1 MKRTMVYVY
10 PAGVNE
16 NKEFRN
22 NPDKEF
28 RKKFLDDCI
37 SGKRKPEVNKGLNMQ
52 CWDNSNI
59 RKITLYQF
67 EKMMNGDLLNLESF
81 YIMFVNEYD
90 DTLHPDLYIM
100 SYGFPL
106 PEHISSDLHDSN
118 IKLLKSECDLNSVYL
133 LSFNRDKY
141 PYYRE
146 YKPGDKVYN
155 FSAEG
160 YTTSLEKAKE
170 FERRMVKSVSDGD
183 AVNEKLRLI
192 DEPWFNVLKW
202 S

>member
-1 MKRTMVYVY
+1 MKRIMVYVY

-22 NPDKEF
+22 NTDKEF

-37 SGKRKPEVNKGLNMQ
+37 SGKREPDVNGRLNMQ
-52 CWDNSNI
+52 YWDNRNI
-59 RKITLYQF
+59 WKLTLYQF
-67 EKMMNGDLLNLESF
+67 EKMMNGDLMNLESF

-90 DTLHPDLYIM
+90 NIPHPDLYIM
-100 SYGFPL
+100 KYGFPL
-106 PEHISSDLHDSN
+106 PENISSDLHDSN

-133 LSFNRDKY
+133 LSFDRDKY

-146 YKPGDKVYN
+146 YKPGDTVYN
-155 FSAEG
+155 FSAVG

-170 FERRMVKSVSDGD
+170 FERRMIKSVSDGD
-183 AVNEKLRLI
+183 ALNEKLKLI
-192 DEPWFNVLKW
+192 DEPWFHVLKW